1 MQKNKKVLYKETED
15 KLFKYFNR
23 DRISTGLN
31 SQLKTIDNQIE
42 RIEKELKEG
51 SYINIEEQSS
61 SPGFEERVQTS
72 STGISYAE
80 SQVMQ
85 LTDMKLRKKGKLEI
99 DKQNIIDQL
108 DELECIKSEMEW
120 KVEQLSDNY
129 KKMLDLIYKEN
140 MNEVQISFKLHLS
153 QSQVNKRKNKILEQI
168 FMWEKWNYTE

>member
-1 MQKNKKVLYKETED
+1 MQKHKKTLYKETED

-31 SQLKTIDNQIE
+31 SQLKTLNIQIE

-61 SPGFEERVQTS
+61 SPSFDERVQTS
-72 STGISYAE
+72 STGTSYAE
-80 SQVMQ
+80 SQVMK
-85 LTDMKLRKKGKLEI
+85 LTDIKISRKDKLEI
-99 DKQNIIDQL
+99 DREYIINQL
-108 DELECIKSEMEW
+108 DDLECIKSEMGW
-120 KVEQLSDNY
+120 KVDQLSNNY

-168 FMWEKWNYTE
+168 FMWEKWS

>member
-1 MQKNKKVLYKETED
+1 MQKQKRILYKETED

-61 SPGFEERVQTS
+61 SPSFDERVQTS

-108 DELECIKSEMEW
+108 DDLECIKSEMEW
-120 KVEQLSDNY
+120 KVEQVSDNY
-129 KKMLDLIYKEN
+129 KKMLNLIYKEN

-168 FMWEKWNYTE
+168 FMWEKWS

>member
-1 MQKNKKVLYKETED
+1 MQKHKKVLYRETED

-23 DRISTGLN
+23 DRIATGLN
-31 SQLKTIDNQIE
+31 SQLKTLNIQIE

-80 SQVMQ
+80 SQVMK
-85 LTDMKLRKKGKLEI
+85 LTDIKISRKDKLEI
-99 DKQNIIDQL
+99 DREYIINQL
-108 DELECIKSEMEW
+108 DDLECIKSEMGW
-120 KVEQLSDNY
+120 KVDQLSNNY

-168 FMWEKWNYTE
+168 FMWEKWS

>member
-1 MQKNKKVLYKETED
+1 MQKHKRVLYKETED

-23 DRISTGLN
+23 DKISTGLN
-31 SQLKTIDNQIE
+31 SQLKTLNNQIE

-61 SPGFEERVQTS
+61 SPGFDERVQTS

-85 LTDMKLRKKGKLEI
+85 LTDMKLKKKGKLEI
-99 DKQNIIDQL
+99 DREHIINQL
-108 DELECIKSEMEW
+108 DDLECIISEMGW
-120 KVEQLSDNY
+120 KVEQLGNNY

-168 FMWEKWNYTE
+168 FMWEKWN

>member
-1 MQKNKKVLYKETED
+1 MHKNKKVLYKETED

-31 SQLKTIDNQIE
+31 SQLKTIDTQIE

-51 SYINIEEQSS
+51 SYINIGEQLS
-61 SPGFEERVQTS
+61 SPSFDERVQTS

-99 DKQNIIDQL
+99 DRQNIIDQL

-120 KVEQLSDNY
+120 KVEQISDNY
-129 KKMLDLIYKEN
+129 KKMLNLIYKEN

-153 QSQVNKRKNKILEQI
+153 QSQVNKRKNQILEKI
-168 FMWEKWNYTE
+168 FMWDKWR

>member
-1 MQKNKKVLYKETED
+1 MQKHKKTLYKETED

-23 DRISTGLN
+23 GRISTGLN
-31 SQLKTIDNQIE
+31 SQLKTLNIQIE

-61 SPGFEERVQTS
+61 SPSFDERVQTS
-72 STGISYAE
+72 STGTSYAE
-80 SQVMQ
+80 SQVMK
-85 LTDMKLRKKGKLEI
+85 LTDIKISRKDKLEI
-99 DKQNIIDQL
+99 DREYIINQL
-108 DELECIKSEMEW
+108 DDLECIKSEMGW
-120 KVEQLSDNY
+120 KVDQLSNNY

-168 FMWEKWNYTE
+168 FMWEKWS

>member
-1 MQKNKKVLYKETED
+1 MQKQKRILYKETED

-61 SPGFEERVQTS
+61 SPSFDERVQTS

-108 DELECIKSEMEW
+108 DDLECIKSEMEW

-129 KKMLDLIYKEN
+129 KKMLNLIYKEN

-168 FMWEKWNYTE
+168 FMWEKWS

>member
-1 MQKNKKVLYKETED
+1 MQKNKKLLYKETED

-23 DRISTGLN
+23 DRIATGLN
-31 SQLKTIDNQIE
+31 SQLKTLNIQIE

-61 SPGFEERVQTS
+61 SPSFDERVQTS
-72 STGISYAE
+72 STGTSYAE
-80 SQVMQ
+80 SQVMK
-85 LTDMKLRKKGKLEI
+85 LTDIKISRKDKLEI
-99 DKQNIIDQL
+99 DREYIINQL
-108 DELECIKSEMEW
+108 DDLECIKSEMGW
-120 KVEQLSDNY
+120 KVDQLSNNY

-168 FMWEKWNYTE
+168 FMWEKWS